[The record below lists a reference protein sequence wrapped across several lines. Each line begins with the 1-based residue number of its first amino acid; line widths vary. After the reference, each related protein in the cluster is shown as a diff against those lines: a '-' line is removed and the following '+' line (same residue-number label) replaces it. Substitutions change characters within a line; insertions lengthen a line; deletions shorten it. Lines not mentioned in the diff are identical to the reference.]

1 MGIIFRETKLQGAF
15 VIEPQSF
22 ADARGVFA
30 RSYSETEFASHGLNP
45 RIAECNISFSAHAHT
60 VRGMHWQNPP
70 HAQVKL
76 VRCTK
81 GAVYDVIIDL
91 RPKSPT
97 FKQWIGE
104 TLTEENRAML
114 YVPEGFAHGFQTLE
128 ATSEVFYQVSHV
140 YAPQSEGG
148 VRWDDP
154 AFAIDWPAKDGV
166 TINARDQS
174 FPDFTG

>member
-1 MGIIFRETKLQGAF
+1 MGIVFRETKLQGAF

-45 RIAECNISFSAHAHT
+45 RIAECNISFSSYAHT

-81 GAVYDVIIDL
+81 GAIYDVIIDL
-91 RPKSPT
+91 RPESPT

-104 TLTEENRAML
+104 TLTEENRVML
-114 YVPEGFAHGFQTLE
+114 YVPEGFAHGFQTLQ
-128 ATSEVFYQVSHV
+128 ANSEVFYQVSHV

-148 VRWDDP
+148 VRWNDP
-154 AFAIDWPAKDGV
+154 VFAIDWPAKDGV

-174 FPDFTG
+174 FPDFKE